1 MLHLLLYLAA
11 LGQLTGANTPP
22 TETDI
27 SSCPVLYFGKL
38 YTTIYVDSSGGKL
51 SVCFKGP
58 YSPGAKNDCLL
69 ASYGGVTDVEVRIE
83 NNSAGPGSDFHLSL
97 GQLTGSSPCAV
108 SLILKD
114 DRSADHMLSQMRRF
128 EDQAAVSVSLQD
140 AFTQSSLEVDVQ
152 VDGVSLR
159 HFNFTQK
166 NKKYFRDLSG
176 CRHSGVVYEPNTVA
190 CNSNSSSV
198 VTCDAS
204 AAFSVSPCGPGRRC
218 QGNGQCVVYSTCT
231 VTGPTVIDF
240 NGHVSSVQDRCAY
253 TLMSAAG
260 LQLLATFQE
269 RRRKDVSFLERVILR
284 LDGSGVDIH
293 LGQGGNVQLNHTT
306 LRLNSSAQLIHGVE
320 LSKDKSRVTAK
331 VTFSNYSTSIL
342 FDGTTAQIHVKGPG
356 SLQGLCVNSSSLS
369 EVRLS
374 EFSSS
379 SCETQYSEP
388 ADGRIDCTMMT
399 ARCNLLKEAPFT
411 SCHSHVD
418 PEPHVTACT
427 SVLCLYPAGDGLR
440 CQFLEV
446 YAQACSLHSNHTLEG
461 WRSKASC
468 SPPQDLCQD
477 TSCSAHE
484 FCGEDMSGRPR
495 CLCRAG
501 FASKYRTRGALGDPT
516 VCRENSASVSLAA
529 CLLAEKGINHSVLH
543 LNDHTC
549 TGQMDE
555 KTHMVTFG
563 FNTSKPCG
571 TVISAAKNKIIYS
584 NTIKTDNSSTSGPIS
599 RQSLVN
605 VNFSCFYSQPDV
617 KSMSFKVKGGTVMQ
631 QIISGSWNYSLSMS
645 MCADLACTQ
654 PIDFSKGVQ
663 LDQTIYMSIETDGL
677 DGNLINM
684 KTESCWAT
692 NNENGNGGL
701 RYDLVKN
708 GCSNPQDST
717 VMIIPNGKGTGSI
730 LVFRMFQFR
739 GNNNKIFLHCK
750 MKLCLKSSPSCQQ
763 TCQRRG
769 RKKRSVRPDYEDENP
784 AFVTV
789 ALGP

>member
-1 MLHLLLYLAA
+1 QLFLLTDSHHVSVPA
-11 LGQLTGANTPP
+11 GANTPP

-38 YTTIYVDSSGGKL
+38 YTTIYVSK
-51 SVCFKGP
+51 VCLRGP
-58 YSPGAKNDCLL
+58 YLRFHCL
-69 ASYGGVTDVEVRIE
+69 
-83 NNSAGPGSDFHLSL
+83 H
-97 GQLTGSSPCAV
+97 
-108 SLILKD
+108 
-114 DRSADHMLSQMRRF
+114 
-128 EDQAAVSVSLQD
+128 
-140 AFTQSSLEVDVQ
+140 
-152 VDGVSLR
+152 
-159 HFNFTQK
+159 
-166 NKKYFRDLSG
+166 KKYFQ
-176 CRHSGVVYEPNTVA
+176 
-190 CNSNSSSV
+190 
-198 VTCDAS
+198 
-204 AAFSVSPCGPGRRC
+204 C
-218 QGNGQCVVYSTCT
+218 QITPLLIVIFPVRCVVYSTCT

-571 TVISAAKNKIIYS
+571 TVISVAKNKIIYS

-617 KSMSFKVKGGTVMQ
+617 KSITVMQ

-763 TCQRRG
+763 VG